1 MSMTGIDLLVVG
13 AGPAGLGAAI
23 EGARNGLQVLVVD
36 ENDRAGGQLFKQIH
50 KFFGSAEHFAGTR
63 GFRIG
68 EMLLEEARSLGVRVW
83 LNTMAWGIF
92 GEREVSLIRG
102 NRVCTVQARMVVLA
116 TGATENALSFPG
128 STLPGVMTAG
138 AAQTMVNIHRV
149 LPGNKVVMVGAGNV
163 GLIVA
168 YQLIQA
174 GAEIKA
180 VVEATD
186 RVGGYAVHEG
196 KIRRAGVPVYTGHTV
211 LEARG
216 DGEVSSVLLAPLTG
230 AGCPDPE
237 RAFEVEADTVCLA
250 VGLSPRTG
258 LARTAGCRLDY
269 VPALGG
275 HVPIHDRYMQTVPG
289 VFVAGD
295 LAGVEEAST
304 ALEEGRLAG
313 LACALQLGSLEQ
325 EAAQQ
330 ALTETGKR
338 LEQLRSGC
346 FGELRKACKE
356 ELTGRGCAV
365 YGRE

>member
-1 MSMTGIDLLVVG
+1 MKTTGIDLLVVG

-23 EGARNGLQVLVVD
+23 EGARHGLKVLLVD

-50 KFFGSAEHFAGTR
+50 KFFGSAEHYAGTR

-68 EMLLEEARSLGVRVW
+68 EMLLEEARNLGVRVW

-92 GEREVSLIRG
+92 GDREVSLVRG
-102 NRVCTVQARMVVLA
+102 NRVYTVQAKTVVLA

-149 LPGNKVVMVGAGNV
+149 LPGKRVVMVGAGNV

-174 GAEIKA
+174 GAEIRA
-180 VVEATD
+180 VVEAAD

-216 DGEVSSVLLAPLTG
+216 RQEVSSVVLAPLAG
-230 AGCPDPE
+230 DGCPDPV

-258 LARTAGCRLDY
+258 LARTAGCQLDY
-269 VPALGG
+269 LPALGG
-275 HVPIHDRYMQTVPG
+275 HVPLHDRNMQTVPG
-289 VFVAGD
+289 VYVAGD

-313 LACALQLGSLEQ
+313 LACALQLGTVEPEPARL
-325 EAAQQ
+325 
-330 ALTETGKR
+330 ALAETERR
-338 LEQLRSGC
+338 LQQLRSGC
-346 FGELRKACKE
+346 FGEMRRACKE
-356 ELTGRGCAV
+356 ELTGKGCTV
-365 YGRE
+365 YGRQ